1 MTTPINPANQI
12 VLDPAYTYRVSD
24 LIAAG
29 KLHPHPENPIKAISE
44 PIGWRQ
50 RYHANPLGLD
60 DYYLIHDSQN
70 SANFALWPPIK
81 EPEHFLDEYNA
92 QQAAAKAAEEE
103 AKAKV
108 PNAYAGTGGIPVGEW
123 TGIVDPNTIRTD
135 SGELR
140 FRPPLSLEDAAKPWR
155 EAIGR
160 RVLCTPPRNNRVVG
174 IWTVTMDEFR
184 VVEVSPLGRVKLRS
198 AEYGSTTWNDPRQM
212 ELLESLADEPEDG
225 DSFAE
230 PSDQ

>member
-1 MTTPINPANQI
+1 MTSPVPINPANQI

-50 RYHANPLGLD
+50 RYHATPLGLD

-81 EPEHFLDEYNA
+81 EPEHFLAEYNA
-92 QQAAAKAAEEE
+92 QQAAAQAAEEE

-108 PNAYAGTGGIPVGEW
+108 LSSEGWHVVPGSVEHSGGVPATHPEGGGSEFHF
-123 TGIVDPNTIRTD
+123 TAATPQ
-135 SGELR
+135 
-140 FRPPLSLEDAAKPWR
+140 SLEDAAKPWR

-160 RVLCTPPRNNRVVG
+160 RVLYRFGYSPRTISEAGVLD
-174 IWTVTMDEFR
+174 VTAAGFVHLGSPDTFR
-184 VVEVSPLGRVKLRS
+184 DGEWS
-198 AEYGSTTWNDPRQM
+198 DPRQT
-212 ELLESLADEPEDG
+212 ELLEVLRDDL
-225 DSFAE
+225 E